1 MSTAPTTYTIYERL
15 KEIKKFIRNYDE
27 EKYITPFINAMNN
40 YERGRISSKEFNAK
54 FDKLVNNLSMKYVH
68 EIFKTSI
75 PASNFDEIKFD
86 KNLSKDILRS
96 FLKSPLNKNYDE
108 FEYIIGSKGIRRI
121 VIIVYPVQ
129 KFPYKNIH
137 NRITRIGEKIN
148 NKTISLQTKTLDK
161 LKLDI
166 NEIFND
172 LYIIIHEDVK
182 KEYFEEIVRKM
193 SNIERNLNFDKSM
206 KELEIAEKELQ
217 DLKKRRELQKSKKTG
232 TLRPLTPIAL
242 TTQGREVLKAKREI
256 LLKELILVESFYRE
270 LFLYWSN
277 GKLKL
282 SNPRT

>member
-1 MSTAPTTYTIYERL
+1 MSTAPTTYTIRERL
-15 KEIKKFIRNYDE
+15 KEIKKFIGNYD
-27 EKYITPFINAMNN
+27 IRPFINAMNV
-40 YERGRISSKEFNAK
+40 YEEGKISSKKFNTK
-54 FDKLVNNLSMKYVH
+54 FDKLVNDLSMKYVH
-68 EIFKTSI
+68 KIFKTSI

-137 NRITRIGEKIN
+137 NKITRIGEEIK
-148 NKTISLQTKTLDK
+148 NKTISLQTKKLDE
-161 LKLDI
+161 LNRDI

-172 LYIIIHEDVK
+172 LYIIIHKDVK
-182 KEYFEEIVRKM
+182 KEYFEEIVRKIF
-193 SNIERNLNFDKSM
+193 NIERNLNFDRSM
-206 KELEIAEKELQ
+206 KELEIAEKKLQ
-217 DLKKRRELQKSKKTG
+217 DLKKKRELQKSKKTG
-232 TLRPLTPIAL
+232 TSRPLTPIAL
-242 TTQGREVLKAKREI
+242 TIQGRKVLKAKREI
-256 LLKELILVESFYRE
+256 ILKELILLESFYRE
-270 LFLYWSN
+270 LFLFWSN